1 MYTHQIELIF
11 NARLSVSNP
20 LSRRC
25 LCTQHPGCWHLGLPS
40 GWCLVHSE
48 LSMAMAVAACQR
60 AVTELPPPGRERTS
74 SGIRAKKCGWA
85 GKEAHTHKHTHTHAN
100 ASTHTHTAHTQF
112 MSLWQPPAGCRRRKA
127 PSAKR
132 GSRSVG
138 CHSLPLTHTYPF
150 LTYRQTLFPA
160 ILPTLFHKNLPTHT
174 HTFKCEH
181 THTTHTQIK
190 SLWQPPA
197 GCRRCRALSAQRG
210 SHSVGCHQTALLLPT
225 RTHTCF

>member
-11 NARLSVSNP
+11 NAGLSVSNP

-25 LCTQHPGCWHLGLPS
+25 LCTQHPGCWRLGLPS

-74 SGIRAKKCGWA
+74 SGLRAKKCGWA
-85 GKEAHTHKHTHTHAN
+85 GKEAHTHKHTHTCKCE
-100 ASTHTHTAHTQF
+100 HTHAHSSHTIQE
-112 MSLWQPPAGCRRRKA
+112 SVAATSWLPSPQGAECQARQPQCW
-127 PSAKR
+127 
-132 GSRSVG
+132 
-138 CHSLPLTHTYPF
+138 LPLAPTHTHTYPF

-181 THTTHTQIK
+181 THTQLTHK
-190 SLWQPPA
+190 SRV
-197 GCRRCRALSAQRG
+197 CG
-210 SHSVGCHQTALLLPT
+210 SHQLAAVAAGL
-225 RTHTCF
+225 